1 MEANLERSARA
12 AWFLLVGLG
21 LAAPPGALWGQSA
34 AAGGVAPIAAA
45 RPVRTNVSILRVER
59 APRLEDFLEM
69 KPHPDL
75 EGKLT
80 RIEQFTQQDPKNGQP
95 ATQRTEAYLGYDD
108 KNLYVIFVAFD
119 SHPAQIRARLTRRE
133 NIYDDDLV
141 QVLLDTFHDERRAY
155 AFVANPLGVQLDRL
169 WTEGSGNDDSF
180 DTVWQSKGKLTASG
194 YVVWMAIPFRS
205 LRFSPTNCT
214 WGILLQRI
222 IPRLNEV
229 DFWPWVSAG
238 VQGRLNQEGTVS
250 GFQKISPGRNIQLIP
265 YGVFRSFRALD
276 SRDALNPA
284 YVKERADFDGGL
296 DAKFVLKDRL
306 VLDTTVNPDFSQV
319 ESDEPQV
326 TVNQRFEVF
335 FPEKRPFFIENA
347 SFFETPISLLFTRR
361 IADPQFGVRLT
372 GKVGRYAIGL
382 LFADDQSPGRSVPAN
397 DPLSGKR
404 AFFGIARV
412 NRDLGKH
419 STIGA
424 IYTSRQLGNAFNRA
438 GGVDIRFKFG
448 KNVVGNVQAVTTAT
462 RFTDGTRQAGPA
474 YEVFAEWAG
483 RKLIFNTLYQDTS
496 KGYLTQTGFFRRPD
510 IRQFSNF
517 ARYRFR
523 PEGKRLISHG
533 PAAFQS
539 ALWNHARTRVE
550 KFIIVD
556 YQFEFKRQTEIG
568 AFINTGR
575 ERLLRSE
582 FAELPVEGRD
592 FPTGHRGIFWSS
604 SFFPQLTLFG
614 NTAWGTTINF
624 LAASGPP
631 ISARSHYFD
640 GGVTVRPMTRLTI
653 ENRYLLTRLR
663 VRGREESIF
672 TNHIIRS
679 KWNYQI
685 SRELSVRFI
694 TQYAATLSNP
704 SQSGL
709 ARNKNLNFDFLVTY
723 LLHPGTAIYVGYN
736 SNLQNPDPLLALTSG
751 NGQAPNRF
759 VNDGKQF
766 FVKASYLLR
775 F

>member
-1 MEANLERSARA
+1 
-12 AWFLLVGLG
+12 
-21 LAAPPGALWGQSA
+21 
-34 AAGGVAPIAAA
+34 
-45 RPVRTNVSILRVER
+45 
-59 APRLEDFLEM
+59 M

-108 KNLYVIFVAFD
+108 KNVYAIFVAFD
-119 SHPAQIRARLTRRE
+119 SQPAQIRARLARRE
-133 NIYDDDLV
+133 NIYDDDRV
-141 QVLLDTFHDERRAY
+141 QIMLDTFHDERRAY

-169 WTEGSGNDDSF
+169 WTEGRGNDDSF
-180 DTVWQSKGKLTASG
+180 DTVWKSRGKVTERG
-194 YVVWMAIPFRS
+194 YVVWMSIPFRS
-205 LRFSPTNCT
+205 LRFSPSNGT
-214 WGILLQRI
+214 WGVVLQRV
-222 IPRLNEV
+222 IPRLNET
-229 DFWPWVSAG
+229 DSWPWVSAAI
-238 VQGRLNQEGTVS
+238 QGRLNQGGTVS

-276 SRDALNPA
+276 SRGALNPA

-306 VLDTTVNPDFSQV
+306 VVDATFNPDFSQV

-412 NRDLGKH
+412 NRDLGKN

-424 IYTSRQLGNAFNRA
+424 IYASRQLGNAFNRA
-438 GGVDIRFKFG
+438 GGVDLRFKLG
-448 KNVVGNVQAVTTAT
+448 KHVVGNAQAVTTAT
-462 RFTDGTRQAGPA
+462 RFADGTRQAGPS

-483 RKLIFNTLYQDTS
+483 RKLIFNTLYLDTS
-496 KGYLTQTGFFRRPD
+496 KGYLTQTGFFRRPN

-517 ARYRFR
+517 VRYRFR

-533 PAAFQS
+533 PSAFQL
-539 ALWNHARTRVE
+539 ALWNHARTRVD
-550 KFIIVD
+550 KFINVN
-556 YQFEFKRQTEIG
+556 YLFEFKRQTEIG

-575 ERLLRSE
+575 ERLFQSE
-582 FAELPVEGRD
+582 FSALATEGSDYPR
-592 FPTGHRGIFWSS
+592 GHRGIFWFS

-614 NTAWGTTINF
+614 ETGSGTTINF
-624 LAASGPP
+624 FPASGPP
-631 ISARSHYFD
+631 VSARSHFFD

-663 VRGREESIF
+663 VRGLEESIF
-672 TNHIIRS
+672 TNHILRS

-704 SQSGL
+704 ELSGL
-709 ARNKNLNFDFLVTY
+709 ARNKSLNFDFLVTY

-751 NGQAPNRF
+751 SGQVPNRF

-766 FVKASYLLR
+766 FVKASYLFR